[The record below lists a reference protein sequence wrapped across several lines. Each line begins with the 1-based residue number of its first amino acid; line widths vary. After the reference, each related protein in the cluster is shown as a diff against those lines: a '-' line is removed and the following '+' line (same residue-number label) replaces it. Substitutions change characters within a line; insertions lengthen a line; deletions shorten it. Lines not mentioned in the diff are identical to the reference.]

1 MVTVTLEKAHKEI
14 EQKLGPQFREKLISM
29 SAQQLVNLGLDG
41 VALSEAIFIK
51 YQALPE
57 TEQMRFLGGREVMRR
72 TFLDEIVTATV
83 WHGTR
88 RREPIADLKRYGFCS
103 YTYQQAVRWLDEAH
117 RRLVG
122 KTKAG
127 PRTTKHLEKWKQS
140 RLTGVKD
147 PHRGQF
153 SVTAI
158 EEDACGESPHD
169 VFTGK
174 PDSASLLSGWA
185 DRNPEFVYDY
195 LMMRATPQQLDQIL
209 TEMFGKPLKVKLRVR
224 MRVRQL
230 MNPQDIHIPQR
241 CFKPS
246 EILEITPCP
255 PKTAKQLK
263 AEIDSMWAPAVVP
276 FTGR

>member
-1 MVTVTLEKAHKEI
+1 MTVVESAHQKI
-14 EQKLGPQFREKLISM
+14 EQKLGPQFREKLTGM
-29 SAQQLVNLGLDG
+29 SAQQLVDLGFDG
-41 VALSEAIFIK
+41 IALSEAIFIK
-51 YQALPE
+51 YQELPE
-57 TEQMRFLGGREVMRR
+57 SEQMKFLGGRETMRR

-83 WHGTR
+83 FHGTR
-88 RREPIADLKRYGFCS
+88 RRESIEELKRNGFCS
-103 YTYQQAVRWLDEAH
+103 YTYEQAVRWLDEAH
-117 RRLVG
+117 RRLTG
-122 KTKAG
+122 KIKAG
-127 PRTTKHLEKWKQS
+127 PRTTKQLEEWKKS
-140 RLTGVKD
+140 KLIWTRD

-169 VFTGK
+169 PFTGK

-195 LMMRATPQQLDQIL
+195 LMMKATPRQLDQIL
-209 TEMFGKPLKVKLRVR
+209 TEMFGKPIKVKLRVR

-241 CFKPS
+241 CFKPH
-246 EILEITPCP
+246 EIVEITPCP
-255 PKTAKQLK
+255 PKTARQLK
-263 AEIDSMWAPAVVP
+263 AEIDSMWAPMVVP